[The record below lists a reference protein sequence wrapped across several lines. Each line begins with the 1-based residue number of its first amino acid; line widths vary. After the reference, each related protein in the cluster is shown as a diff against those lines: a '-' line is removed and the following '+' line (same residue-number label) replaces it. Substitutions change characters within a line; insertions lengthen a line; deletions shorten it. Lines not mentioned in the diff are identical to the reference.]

1 MNVKLFIY
9 IICILY
15 SSNISASGFGSTGA
29 FDFLIITLLLI
40 LGGFIFYLQS
50 QVQKKRRETEEL
62 LEKLALKE
70 RAWTPDITK
79 DYISKVFLLVQKSWV
94 EKNADIAKDF
104 MSESLYLNH
113 KVQTDLMVSN
123 HEKNNLER
131 IKLKEIHTAEILDYQ
146 DPKRDIMLVLIKASM
161 IDYVIDEIT
170 GKIKWGKKDE
180 PEEISELWKFIRSR
194 DRWVLDSI
202 EQKVEMK
209 FLHELYSKPEESP

>member
-1 MNVKLFIY
+1 MIAKFFP
-9 IICILY
+9 IICLILF
-15 SSNISASGFGSTGA
+15 SSNLSAAGLGSTGA
-29 FDFLIITLLLI
+29 FDFLIIALLLI

-79 DYISKVFLLVQKSWV
+79 DYISKVFHLVQKSWA
-94 EKNADIAKDF
+94 EKNADVAKDF

-113 KVQTDLMVSN
+113 KVQTDLMISN
-123 HEKNNLER
+123 HEKNMLER
-131 IKLKEIHTAEILDYQ
+131 IRLKEIHTAEILDYQ
-146 DPKRDIMLVLIKASM
+146 DAKRDIMLVLIKGSM

-209 FLHELYSKPEESP
+209 FLHELHSKPEESP

>member
-1 MNVKLFIY
+1 MNPKKLVFFFFI
-9 IICILY
+9 LS
-15 SSNISASGFGSTGA
+15 SSNISASGLGSTGA
-29 FDFLIITLLLI
+29 FDFLIIALLLI

-79 DYISKVFLLVQKSWV
+79 DYISKVFHLVQKSWA
-94 EKNADIAKDF
+94 EKNADVAKDF

-113 KVQTDLMVSN
+113 KVQTDLMISN
-123 HEKNNLER
+123 HEKNILER
-131 IKLKEIHTAEILDYQ
+131 IRLKEIHTAEILDYQ
-146 DPKRDIMLVLIKASM
+146 DARRDTMLVLIHASM

-180 PEEISELWKFIRSR
+180 PEEIGELWKFIRSK

-209 FLHELYSKPEESP
+209 FLHELHSKPEESP

>member
-1 MNVKLFIY
+1 MIPKFFPIISLILF
-9 IICILY
+9 
-15 SSNISASGFGSTGA
+15 SSNLSAAGLGSTGA
-29 FDFLIITLLLI
+29 FDFLIIALLLI

-79 DYISKVFLLVQKSWV
+79 DYISKVFHLVQKSWA
-94 EKNADIAKDF
+94 EKNADVAKDF

-123 HEKNNLER
+123 HEKNMLER
-131 IKLKEIHTAEILDYQ
+131 IRLKEIHTAEILDYQ
-146 DPKRDIMLVLIKASM
+146 DAKRDIMLVLIKGSM

-202 EQKVEMK
+202 EQKVEIK
-209 FLHELYSKPEESP
+209 FLHELHSKPEESP